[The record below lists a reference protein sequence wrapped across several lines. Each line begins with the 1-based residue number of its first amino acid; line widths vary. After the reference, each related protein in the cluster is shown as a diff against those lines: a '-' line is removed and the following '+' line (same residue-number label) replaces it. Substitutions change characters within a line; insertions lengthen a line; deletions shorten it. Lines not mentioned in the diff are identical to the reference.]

1 MLTPTQ
7 CQMDMLRNS
16 ARAPN
21 RYAIRPP
28 DSPIVPRDMIKSVPV
43 IVLIGATSFI
53 CTDIQSPSVF
63 CSVVLRAIDFL
74 ALVALG
80 LWFVLLFYR
89 QGVKQ
94 TAGGFG
100 GFDAGGGND
109 GGG

>member
-1 MLTPTQ
+1 
-7 CQMDMLRNS
+7 MDMLHNS

-28 DSPIVPRDMIKSVPV
+28 DSPIVPRDMIKSVRV

-80 LWFVLLFYR
+80 LWFVLLFYG
-89 QGVKQ
+89 QVVKQ
-94 TAGGFG
+94 TASPSGGDAGGFG
-100 GFDAGGGND
+100 GFDGGGGND